1 MSETT
6 SHDDSGGVRGQL
18 TGKIVPLLTL
28 LFVIAITVGLYFFY
42 HQYPGRFEGL
52 KAYGYLGAFLLSLA
66 FNATVIL
73 PVGNVLVISALGA
86 VMPSATLVGLAG
98 GAGAA
103 IGEITGFM
111 VGYSGRGIAEKS
123 HLYHRVE
130 GWIRRWG
137 VVTIFIFSLLP
148 FIFDLA
154 AIAAGV
160 LRFPFWKFLLLCWL
174 GRTISY
180 IVVAIIGAW
189 SWVIVAAIAV
199 FALVLAVINWS
210 WKRNR

>member
-28 LFVIAITVGLYFFY
+28 LFVIAITIGLYFFY

>member
-1 MSETT
+1 VSETT